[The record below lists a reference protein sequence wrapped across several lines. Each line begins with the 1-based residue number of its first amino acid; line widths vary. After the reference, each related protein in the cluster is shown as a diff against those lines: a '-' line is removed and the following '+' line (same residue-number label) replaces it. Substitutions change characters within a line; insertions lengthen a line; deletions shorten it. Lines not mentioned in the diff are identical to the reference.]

1 MRAPPMAWTTTS
13 SPMPGSA
20 RSCRGWRQRWTLH
33 EEVGMSEGSV
43 RRHPSRGAGYA
54 EVRLPNAAAAVEDP
68 RFRLFWEPHHNPY
81 LGPQGWQAAEATLHP
96 EEVTTEGRDLVM

>member
-1 MRAPPMAWTTTS
+1 
-13 SPMPGSA
+13 
-20 RSCRGWRQRWTLH
+20 
-33 EEVGMSEGSV
+33 MSEGSV
-43 RRHPSRGAGYA
+43 RRHPTRGAGYA

-96 EEVTTEGRDLVM
+96 EEVTTEGRDLVMTLGPQICEHLESDTYELIMPGLRDTPFVGPWV